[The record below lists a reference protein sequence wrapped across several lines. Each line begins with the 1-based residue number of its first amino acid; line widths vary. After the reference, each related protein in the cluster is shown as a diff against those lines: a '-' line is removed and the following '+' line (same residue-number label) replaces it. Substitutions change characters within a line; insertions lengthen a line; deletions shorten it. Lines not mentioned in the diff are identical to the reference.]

1 MELIMTPRIKRS
13 KYRDVSLPPSW
24 LSTIK
29 VRIREWQ
36 IDLAFLKDKFALL
49 QMLITMGGLWG
60 KRVIDKGESIQKELY
75 QMENNTIPSF
85 EEKLKEYREQLKQL
99 DNLPQTFSESSSL
112 NFRKLQAEWR
122 ELCQNFKNLEL
133 RVLEALIEGYPILI
147 Y

>member
-1 MELIMTPRIKRS
+1 MTPRIKRS
-13 KYRDVSLPPSW
+13 KYRDASSPLPR

-29 VRIREWQ
+29 GRIREWQ

-60 KRVIDKGESIQKELY
+60 KRVIDKGDSIQKELS

-112 NFRKLQAEWR
+112 NFRKHQAEWR
-122 ELCQNFKNLEL
+122 ELCQNFKNLEI
-133 RVLEALIEGYPILI
+133 RVLEALVEGYPILI